1 MNRKQKLLDGLNL
14 PQLTGIEIGPLFR
27 PVVSKS
33 EGDVIYIDHAN
44 TESIRKK
51 YQTDPTVDIAS
62 IVEIDAVWGT
72 QTLLECLDGRRVDYV
87 VASHVIEH
95 VPDLITW
102 LEELRSVLKQNGE
115 LRLAVPD
122 KRFTFDLIRR
132 ETELCDVLSAHIA
145 HARIPQPICILD
157 HLLNVCRVDAKLA
170 WDEPLDASSVERH
183 HRLVDAIPPA
193 RDAFQNGTYH
203 DVHCWTFTPHSFA
216 KLFEDLARVGLLHF
230 SCESFFDTERYEIE
244 FFVILKASDDQEHV
258 ARSWANMKNAV
269 EAFVP
274 REVAPNGEH
283 VADALTSAEL
293 RNATLSREL
302 EVAHLMIRD
311 LKESTSWRLTEP
323 IRSLVSALRRMR
335 LGA

>member
-27 PVVSKS
+27 PVVRKS
-33 EGDVIYIDHAN
+33 EGDVIYIDHAD

-51 YQTDPTVDIAS
+51 YQNDPSVDTTT

-72 QTLLECLDGRRVDYV
+72 QTLLECLNGRRVDYA

-102 LEELRSVLKQNGE
+102 LEELRSVLKQKGE
-115 LRLAVPD
+115 LRLAIPD

-132 ETELCDVLSAHIA
+132 ETALCDVLSANIA
-145 HARIPQPICILD
+145 LARVPQPICILD

-170 WDEPLDASSVERH
+170 WDLALDASSIERCH
-183 HRLVDAIPPA
+183 KLIDAIPPA

-216 KLFEDLARVGLLHF
+216 KLFENLARVGLLHF

-244 FFVILKASDDQEHV
+244 FFVTLKASGDQEQIAH
-258 ARSWANMKNAV
+258 SWANMKNALS
-269 EAFVP
+269 AFVP
-274 REVAPNGEH
+274 RGVEPGGEL
-283 VADALTSAEL
+283 VADALALVQS
-293 RNATLSREL
+293 RNVELSREL
-302 EVAHLMIRD
+302 DAAHRIIRD
-311 LKESTSWRLTEP
+311 IKESTSWKLTEP
-323 IRSLVSALRRMR
+323 MRALVSALRRMR
-335 LGA
+335 LGR